1 MELSLIR
8 SLMNRSFYD
17 DHRGA
22 KCPDKLFSKDVRK
35 IKQTIDSAMTCQGA
49 SDEKVRILDSAV
61 HILLKWDS

>member
-8 SLMNRSFYD
+8 SLMDRAFYD

-35 IKQTIDSAMTCQGA
+35 IKEAIDSAMTKYERTVTA
-49 SDEKVRILDSAV
+49 DEIEAL
-61 HILLKWDS
+61 